1 MSAVT
6 RRAAERPSSPTAQS
20 RPGTQS
26 PNESRDGVSPP
37 WTVPDMDI
45 INRGHESPQ
54 QTMFWSDVSAERL

>member
-6 RRAAERPSSPTAQS
+6 RRAAEKHSSPTAPS

-26 PNESRDGVSPP
+26 QNESRDGISTP

-45 INRGHESPQ
+45 INRGHETPT